1 MFFFVVHGCAL
12 CVFFLHWTAC
22 SICVPRAVAQCFA
35 MVEKTSV
42 IFSLARACARFSLL
56 LMSRTCVFFYV
67 VLCASCFSLFF
78 FQCKVFSFQL
88 FQRDA
93 FFFVSVMFPFFGG
106 GVRGWGAG
114 WGDNNVLTAP
124 IMLRF

>member
-56 LMSRTCVFFYV
+56 LMSRTCVFF
-67 VLCASCFSLFF
+67 LCCFVCFMFFLVFLSMQGFF
-78 FQCKVFSFQL
+78 FST
-88 FQRDA
+88 
-93 FFFVSVMFPFFGG
+93 VS
-106 GVRGWGAG
+106 
-114 WGDNNVLTAP
+114 T
-124 IMLRF
+124 